1 MKRIIIAS
9 LLGLLSFFAFSEA
22 GSEALLKKI
31 DEKTMFSNTD
41 YSAKYMIVQSKPGE
55 SKSNIEAEIY
65 RRDAKS
71 CFTILITGPAKDKGK
86 GYVQFDSDIWF
97 YDPKDD
103 QFTFTEAKNKFQG
116 TNATT
121 ADFTPQHFARD
132 YDVVSTDKVKLGELS
147 CILLT
152 LKAKSKKTEYQQVR
166 LWVTEKDLLIRK
178 KEDYSLSGQLLRTM
192 AVVGYQTVGE
202 NSVPSTLV
210 VRDNLKG
217 KMIKGK
223 MQYET
228 TQITIS
234 DVSFAKV
241 NDNVYTKHY
250 VQFAAKMR

>member
-1 MKRIIIAS
+1 MACM
-9 LLGLLSFFAFSEA
+9 SFFAFSEMD
-22 GSEALLKKI
+22 GESLLKKI
-31 DEKTMFSNTD
+31 DDKTMFSKTD
-41 YSAKYMIVQSKPGE
+41 YYAKYMIVQSKPGE

-121 ADFTPQHFARD
+121 ADFTPQHYARD
-132 YDVVSTDKVKLGELS
+132 YNVVSTEKAKLGDLD

-152 LKAKSKKTEYQQVR
+152 LKAKTKKSEYQQVK

-178 KEDYSLSGQLLRTM
+178 KEDYSLSGQLLRTL
-192 AVVGYQTVGE
+192 AVAGYQTIGE
-202 NSVPSTLV
+202 NSVPMKIV

-217 KMIKGK
+217 KMINGK
-223 MQYET
+223 MQYEM

>member
-1 MKRIIIAS
+1 MKKLIFAPLIF
-9 LLGLLSFFAFSEA
+9 LMSFFAFSEVDGA
-22 GSEALLKKI
+22 SLLKKI
-31 DEKTMFSNTD
+31 DEKTMFPKTD
-41 YSAKYMIVQSKPGE
+41 YSAKYVIVQSKPGE
-55 SKSNIEAEIY
+55 SKTNIDAEIY

-121 ADFTPQHFARD
+121 ADFTPQHFERD
-132 YDVVSTDKVKLGELS
+132 YNVVSTEKAKLGDLS
-147 CILLT
+147 CLLLT
-152 LKAKSKKTEYQQVR
+152 LKAKTKKTEYQQVK

-178 KEDYSLSGQLLRTM
+178 KEDYSLSGQLLRTL

-217 KMIKGK
+217 KMIDGK
-223 MQYET
+223 MRYET